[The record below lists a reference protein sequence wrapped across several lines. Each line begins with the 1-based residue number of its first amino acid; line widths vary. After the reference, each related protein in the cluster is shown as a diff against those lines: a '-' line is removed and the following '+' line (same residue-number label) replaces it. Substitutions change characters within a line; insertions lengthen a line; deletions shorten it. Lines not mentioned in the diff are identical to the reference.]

1 MDMSLKYKDYFEI
14 DEEYFPCIDEAAIN
28 KGVDWKSTYPHSTFI
43 ELLDKTEK
51 MLGGST
57 NRSVWIHGAY
67 GTGKSQCAYALKK
80 ILECSDG
87 ELDDYWGR
95 YDALSYHQTL
105 MDKIK
110 GHKAR
115 NIITAFRYASGSMN
129 SPQLFFNAVQES
141 IKKALEEKGISNKG
155 EMTLKESAIAWLEED
170 AQKQFVN
177 ALLSKPKWKSL
188 FAQSSAD
195 EIINSL
201 RKNSDITSLMEN
213 LFRLAAEEGVTAL
226 SLDADKLCA
235 WIKDVITSNNI
246 KIVFV
251 WDEFSDFFR
260 LNKNSLGDFQKVVS
274 LCQEVPFYFI
284 VVTHPIS
291 SLSADDDSWKIVQQR
306 FDKVE
311 IKLPENIAFDLIGAA
326 FKVKEAAKNNWETF
340 VGQIDT
346 SIYSAKK
353 AVMDA
358 AKITKPSVMQNIL
371 PLHPMA
377 ALVLKNIASAFQSN
391 QRSMFDFI
399 KTPKDLDVKAFQWF
413 ISEKGPA
420 NVIDNPYL
428 TIDML
433 WDFFYV
439 KGRDY
444 LSSDIRLILDTFPQQ
459 TALQEKEKN
468 VLKTILILQAISQKL
483 GGAVPVLRPTE
494 QNIRY
499 AFEGVYEYQQSAVN
513 IAKALVTKGILIS
526 SPIGNGQNEFNAAVL
541 AGDSGKIEAEKQK
554 IRKKTTNDLVTE
566 SEQLPFALSM
576 PPALKLRFGK
586 SENGDMVIATSTTFV
601 KIMDSLK
608 NKDYNWHFNAVLAV
622 AKDEDEAISFRQK
635 IKGLIAN
642 EDYKNIIVIDALSS
656 PLGLEKFEQYV
667 EYSAMALYYQ
677 GNNNQ
682 QAKDYGRRAKEV
694 LNITWKNTIT
704 GGQFYVYSYA
714 NQVGEPANGAQNLHV
729 VLQTLVLNRFRYVLD
744 FTRGLTESQ
753 LKMTPAAK
761 QCARAGMGD
770 VEVKGIVSGC
780 DKTVLG
786 AVWGKENYWELDELQ
801 SHPIVVAK
809 KALDNVINKEF
820 ESGKISIGQIIDFL
834 QETFGYTKCNLNL
847 FVLGFLL
854 KEYSRDPYRAVDEN
868 GYPESMTPDKLA
880 EMIVNYAGKDK
891 ITYILKLT
899 PQEKAFY
906 EGTETAWGLMAN
918 SSSNPEQTASFI
930 SAKMR
935 EMGYPV
941 WTLEYV
947 DNGSYDIV
955 KKYIA
960 LVQCKDKSVHNK
972 ATEIG
977 SIFINKPTFVGL
989 LKELL
994 SAENCQKGMTM
1005 YLKSYAEGQLMAV
1018 AKEIGA
1024 DASILADVKNIF
1036 SVKHSA
1042 LWEYDTGNIEIQK
1055 LSVDYKFVKQAN
1067 ILLNT
1072 SCKAKDKAINSWYET
1087 LQFIGISCEAIR
1099 LKKPELDRIFYYLY
1113 KVARQ
1118 DELLSDDIKGLHE
1131 ELIKHFDEIRE
1142 LLSNPVKVFSELYAT
1157 YLEGYSLA
1165 EIEIIQNKVEGNL
1178 FLDSITMSNQKVKN
1192 AAAKFKEDQKKTQL
1206 MNKWKALTG
1215 ARNPIDWSNQRKIP
1229 ILCCIPDSLYTDA
1242 KKAFAIINK
1251 PNNSEQDIDFALN
1264 FLDNN
1269 ELFENLKDSEFVEAK
1284 FVERIV
1290 GEYSVLLVDVQAIKD
1305 ALNKLPYEVY
1315 DWCDNPIVRSKIEAL
1330 ASAEYNAGGSD
1341 KAITVID
1348 GMSDSELKARLKEL
1362 VQKDID
1368 LGVKLIINGRK

>member
-1 MDMSLKYKDYFEI
+1 MDMTLKYKDYFEI

-51 MLGGST
+51 MLGGNT

-80 ILECSDG
+80 ILECSDNDL
-87 ELDDYWGR
+87 EDYWSR
-95 YDALSYHQTL
+95 YDDLCCYQTL

-110 GHKAR
+110 GHKSR
-115 NIITAFRYASGSMN
+115 NIVTAYRYASGSMN

-141 IKKALEEKGISNKG
+141 IQNALKEKAIDYKG
-155 EMTLKESAIAWLEED
+155 EKTLKESAIAWLEEE

-177 ALLSKPKWKSL
+177 LLLSKPKWKSL

-201 RKNSDITSLMEN
+201 KKNSDVTSLMEN

-235 WIKDVITSNNI
+235 WIKDIIVANDI

-326 FKVKEAAKNNWETF
+326 FKVKEAAKANWTTF
-340 VGQIDT
+340 VSQIDT

-420 NVIDNPYL
+420 NIIDNPYI
-428 TIDML
+428 TIDLL

-444 LSSDIRLILDTFPQQ
+444 LSSDIRLILDTFSQQ

-483 GGAVPVLRPTE
+483 GGGVPVLRPTE

-499 AFEGVYEYQQSAVN
+499 AYEGVYEYQQSAVN
-513 IAKALVTKGILIS
+513 IAKALVAKGILIS

-541 AGDSGKIEAEKQK
+541 AGDSGKIEQEKQK
-554 IRKKTTNDLVTE
+554 IRKKTTLDLVTE
-566 SEQLPFALSM
+566 SEQLPFALSL

-586 SENGDMVIATSTTFV
+586 SENGDMIIVTSTTFT

-608 NKDYNWHFNAVLAV
+608 NKDFNWHFSAVLAV
-622 AKDEDEAISFRQK
+622 AKDDEEALSFRQK
-635 IKGLIAN
+635 IKGLLTN
-642 EDYKNIIVIDALSS
+642 EDYKNITVIDALSS
-656 PLGLEKFEQYV
+656 PLGVEKFEQYV

-682 QAKDYGRRAKEV
+682 QAKDYGRRAREV
-694 LNITWKNTIT
+694 LNIAWKNTIAS
-704 GGQFYVYSYA
+704 GQFYVYSYA
-714 NQVGEPANGAQNLHV
+714 NQTGEPANGVQNLHV
-729 VLQTLVLNRFRYVLD
+729 VLQTLVLNRFRCVLD

-770 VEVKGIVSGC
+770 VEVKGIVAGC

-786 AVWGKENYWELDELQ
+786 AVWDKDNYWELEELQ
-801 SHPIVVAK
+801 SHPIVIVK
-809 KALDNVINKEF
+809 KALENVINNEF
-820 ESGKISIGQIIDFL
+820 SSGKISIGQIVDFL

-868 GYPESMTPDKLA
+868 GYPESMTPEKLA
-880 EMIVNYAGKDK
+880 EMIVNYAGKNK

-906 EGTETAWGLMAN
+906 EGTEAAWGLTAN

-947 DNGSYDIV
+947 DNGAFDIV

-977 SIFINKPTFVGL
+977 SIFMNKPTLVDM

-994 SAENCQKGMTM
+994 TSDNCQNGMTA
-1005 YLKSYAEGQLMAV
+1005 YLNAYAEGQLMTV

-1055 LSVDYKFVKQAN
+1055 LFVDYKFVKHTN

-1072 SCKAKDKAINSWYET
+1072 SNKSKEKAINSWYET

-1099 LKKPELDRIFYYLY
+1099 LKKPSLDRLFTYLY

-1118 DELLSDDIKGLHE
+1118 DELLFDDIKGLYE
-1131 ELIKHFDEIRE
+1131 ELVNHFNEIRE
-1142 LLSNPVKVFSELYAT
+1142 LLSNPVKVFSEIYAT
-1157 YLEGYSLA
+1157 YLDGYSLV
-1165 EIEIIQNKVEGNL
+1165 EIETIQNKVEGNL
-1178 FLDSITMSNQKVKN
+1178 FLDTITMSNQKVKN
-1192 AAAKFKEDQKKTQL
+1192 AAAKFKEEQKKTQL
-1206 MNKWKALTG
+1206 MNKWSALTG
-1215 ARNPIDWSNQRKIP
+1215 SKNPIDWSNQRKVP
-1229 ILCCIPDSLYTDA
+1229 ILCCIEDSLYNEA

-1251 PNNSEQDIDFALN
+1251 PGNNEHDIDFALG
-1264 FLDNN
+1264 FLDNS
-1269 ELFENLKDSEFVEAK
+1269 ELFETLKNVEFTQAMFIK
-1284 FVERIV
+1284 HII
-1290 GEYSVLLVDVQAIKD
+1290 GEYSVLLPDVQSVKD
-1305 ALNKLPYEVY
+1305 DLDKLPYEVY
-1315 DWCDNPIVRSKIEAL
+1315 DWCDNPVVKNRIEAM
-1330 ASAEYNAGGSD
+1330 ASAEYHAGGSD
-1341 KAITVID
+1341 QVIAAIE
-1348 GMSDSELKARLKEL
+1348 GMSDSELRAKLKEL
-1362 VQKDID
+1362 VQNDID
-1368 LGVKLIINGRK
+1368 LGVKIIINGRK